1 MVGIVVTHRPPLVRP
16 ETVAY
21 IDSIVGMDHSIVE
34 GYHHRGDLEGRA
46 RLTKVCHSHIRRL
59 PVDTRCSTLEVG
71 DRYHLTRLHF
81 HQDDRPALCLELGEL
96 LTEVTLHDALDIH
109 VEGGVDAGTIDGGL
123 TDDVL
128 VLPHIIEEEA
138 SSDFPTEEVVVA

>member
-21 IDSIVGMDHSIVE
+21 IDGIVGMDHSIVE

-46 RLTKVCHSHIRRL
+46 GLTKVRYSHIRRL

-81 HQDDRPALCLELGEL
+81 H
-96 LTEVTLHDALDIH
+96 
-109 VEGGVDAGTIDGGL
+109 
-123 TDDVL
+123 
-128 VLPHIIEEEA
+128 
-138 SSDFPTEEVVVA
+138 